1 MLRTVFAH
9 HSASPMLA
17 LLSVGAPATP
27 RAAGIL
33 YELWHCEAATAMAQV
48 KARGHPQLTTELV
61 IRSNGK
67 TSLDDVYPAMHRPF
81 ASCDIFN
88 VQPAELGF
96 YCLCS
101 KREASDT
108 PGAATVAQRHAELL
122 TSAGFDYVAIDI
134 TNWPQ
139 VNAATDV
146 AVLRPLE
153 VLFDMW
159 LDLRSRGISTPYIA
173 AWCVS
178 PTASYGGGMQTTWKW
193 LLDHVYN
200 NATRA
205 PLLWSRLPGRPTFFL
220 PANDHYNASVD
231 ALIQRNGGRHNIDTI
246 KMWALN
252 VYNSSTTWGFFAPC
266 TLSDGSFTTSMVGTS
281 APCDQFPAMS
291 PDGSSVVEV
300 SASGGYMVSQCSPLQ
315 RQATCVGSRCNDS
328 SRACSSRWVHP
339 TCSSHLLMST

>member
-1 MLRTVFAH
+1 
-9 HSASPMLA
+9 
-17 LLSVGAPATP
+17 
-27 RAAGIL
+27 
-33 YELWHCEAATAMAQV
+33 
-48 KARGHPQLTTELV
+48 
-61 IRSNGK
+61 
-67 TSLDDVYPAMHRPF
+67 MHRPF